1 MEDIPEWMDTVFE
14 TICEEAR
21 RRPGKRYV
29 PKLYQV
35 KLEVDKKIGELICEL
50 MEVERGIERKPSLQ
64 KGDDDDTGIE

>member
-1 MEDIPEWMDTVFE
+1 MEDIPEWMDLVFAA
-14 TICEEAR
+14 ICEEAR

-50 MEVERGIERKPSLQ
+50 LKAERGIDCKASSQ
-64 KGDDDDTGIE
+64 KGD